1 MELSPLQSKHT
12 SFETDSIQNRKCL
25 GGVSK
30 ARSVK
35 IKILSISVPFKNKP
49 NYGFVINPLSTLSA
63 SRTFSP
69 SVLACPYGQ
78 HAAVLTLGVALPVSK
93 FLRRCSYDSVWAET
107 KGTQRFTFLHV
118 PRWCR
123 ASKFRSEKKKN
134 WKHFTIH
141 WTRLEV
147 LIERGPCE

>member
-1 MELSPLQSKHT
+1 MELSSLQSKHT

-35 IKILSISVPFKNKP
+35 IKILSILVPFKNKP

-93 FLRRCSYDSVWAET
+93 FLRRCSEVYISEVFRGLHFCTYLADVGQANSDQKKRKIGNISQYIEP
-107 KGTQRFTFLHV
+107 GLRF
-118 PRWCR
+118 
-123 ASKFRSEKKKN
+123 
-134 WKHFTIH
+134 
-141 WTRLEV
+141 
-147 LIERGPCE
+147 